1 MDGQLRL
8 NVILPI
14 VLVAVLATAIG
25 LFTLSRSSGSSG
37 SSSASLTPLLHRPAR
52 PPASPVHTAK
62 PRTAVKP
69 ANTAKAKPKQVEPK
83 PAKPKIKLN
92 PGLPP
97 VLAAALRSSPV
108 AVVSLVTPDSDVDG
122 IATKEAAAGA
132 RAAGAAFVTVD
143 VTNEKRARPFA
154 VKLGVVEAPTVL
166 VYKRP
171 GELVVRLNGF
181 ADLDTVAQAA
191 DNAFS

>member
-25 LFTLSRSSGSSG
+25 LFTLSRSAG
-37 SSSASLTPLLHRPAR
+37 SSSSSSADLTRVLHRPR
-52 PPASPVHTAK
+52 PAGPAHTAK

-69 ANTAKAKPKQVEPK
+69 AATAKPRPTQVKPK
-83 PAKPKIKLN
+83 PARPKIKLN

-97 VLAAALRSSPV
+97 SLAAALRSSQV
-108 AVVSLVTPDSDVDG
+108 AVVSLVTPDSDVDD

-132 RAAGAAFVTVD
+132 RAAGAAFVAVD

-171 GELVVRLNGF
+171 GELVVRLDGF

>member
-25 LFTLSRSSGSSG
+25 LFTLSRSAG
-37 SSSASLTPLLHRPAR
+37 SSSSSSAGLTPVLHRPAH
-52 PPASPVHTAK
+52 PPAAPAHTAK

-69 ANTAKAKPKQVEPK
+69 ANTAKPKPKQVK
-83 PAKPKIKLN
+83 PARPKIKLN

-97 VLAAALRSSPV
+97 TLAAALRSSPV
-108 AVVSLVTPDSDVDG
+108 AVVSLVTPDSDVDD

-132 RAAGAAFVTVD
+132 RAAGAAFVVVD

-154 VKLGVVEAPTVL
+154 VGLGVVEAPTVL

-171 GELVVRLNGF
+171 GELVVRLDGF

>member
-1 MDGQLRL
+1 MNSQLRF

-14 VLVAVLATAIG
+14 VLFAVLAVGVG
-25 LFTLSRSSGSSG
+25 LFTLTRGQG
-37 SSSASLTPLLHRPAR
+37 SSSASSADLISRPKPAHPVAPAR
-52 PPASPVHTAK
+52 TK
-62 PRTAVKP
+62 PRTSVKP
-69 ANTAKAKPKQVEPK
+69 AKAAKAKPAKRKAVK
-83 PAKPKIKLN
+83 PVVRLN

-97 VLAAALRSSPV
+97 TLARALRSSPV
-108 AVVSLVTPDSDVDG
+108 AVVSLITPDSALDEM
-122 IATKEAAAGA
+122 AAKEAAAGA

-143 VTNEKRARPFA
+143 VSREKHARPYA
-154 VKLGVVEAPTVL
+154 VKLGVVNAPTVL

-171 GELVVRLNGF
+171 GDLFLRLDGF

>member
-1 MDGQLRL
+1 MNGQLRL

-14 VLVAVLATAIG
+14 VLCAVLATGIG
-25 LFTLSRSSGSSG
+25 LFMLSRSASSAGASSSG
-37 SSSASLTPLLHRPAR
+37 LTPLVHRPAR
-52 PPASPVHTAK
+52 PPAAQAPTAAK
-62 PRTAVKP
+62 AKRAP
-69 ANTAKAKPKQVEPK
+69 AKAKPARPR
-83 PAKPKIKLN
+83 IKLD

-97 VLAAALRSSPV
+97 TLARALRSSPV
-108 AVVSLVTPDSDVDG
+108 AVVSMITPDSAVDD
-122 IATKEAAAGA
+122 IATREAKAGA

-154 VKLGVVEAPTVL
+154 LELGAVEAPAVL

-171 GELVVRLNGF
+171 GELFVRLDGF

-191 DNAFS
+191 ENAFS